1 MSETKSKNAPPKKRG
16 APSLYT
22 PQLAE
27 KICAL
32 IEEGYSERKI
42 ATMPGMPHVTTIT
55 RWKTEHPDFCVQSA
69 RAREVSAE
77 LFNDRRMEKA
87 QALYEDALR
96 RAEAGIDF
104 PKGVVE
110 AIKASMQEDAREA
123 AIRDDSRY
131 GDRKTVAVETAQ
143 VGKGLKDFYD
153 SLLKDLKD
161 AEQ

>member
-1 MSETKSKNAPPKKRG
+1 MTKKGRPT
-16 APSLYT
+16 LYT
-22 PQLAE
+22 TELAE

-32 IEEGYSERKI
+32 IAQGYSERKI
-42 ATMPGMPHVTTIT
+42 AEMPGMPHVSTIN
-55 RWKTEHPDFCVQSA
+55 RWKGDHPDFCEQSA
-69 RAREVSAE
+69 RARKDSAD
-77 LFNDRRMEKA
+77 LFNDRRLEKA
-87 QALYEDALR
+87 QGLYEEALR
-96 RAEAGIDF
+96 RLATGEAF
-104 PKGVVE
+104 PKGVVD
-110 AIKASMQEDAREA
+110 AIRASIQEDAREA

>member
-1 MSETKSKNAPPKKRG
+1 MTKKGRPT
-16 APSLYT
+16 LYT
-22 PQLAE
+22 PELAE

-32 IEEGYSERKI
+32 IAQGYSERKI
-42 ATMPGMPHVTTIT
+42 AAMPGMPTRETIRT
-55 RWKTEHPDFCVQSA
+55 WKERQPDFLGRSA
-69 RAREVSAE
+69 RAREESAE
-77 LFNDRRMEKA
+77 CFREE
-87 QALYEDALR
+87 ALQIARDTADF
-96 RAEAGIDF
+96 AERVAASMNGEESSLAII
-104 PKGVVE
+104 PKGYVE
-110 AIKASMQEDAREA
+110 AKKLLVQELNREA